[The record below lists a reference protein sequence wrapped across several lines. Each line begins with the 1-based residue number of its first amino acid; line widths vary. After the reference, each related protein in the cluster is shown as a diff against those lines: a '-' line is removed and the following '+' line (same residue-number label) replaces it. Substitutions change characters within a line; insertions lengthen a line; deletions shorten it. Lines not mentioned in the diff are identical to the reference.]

1 MQTKKTINKAIFI
14 FSFLCIGTV
23 MIWYLIFQCTKDKAL
38 PKISEVTD
46 YTDYTDEE
54 LYQITFGS
62 PYSDVGKF
70 LTQMSEQDRTA
81 FLKYSP
87 AVADAEVIHSYNTGR
102 IVDGKKENQCYTEKM
117 WQYAIK
123 VYKKDRKLEKGQ
135 KQTQASVLYPLPH
148 VEEKADISNTLKN
161 FSVLNAK
168 AVTWGDRVTITG
180 KFRSTACSVYLGFFN
195 GLQNEISAAN
205 MKDFNNK
212 AVQTKLTWNL
222 NKKDYYDSGGANDS
236 APVVNSITLQHCTNG
251 ATIAASGGVPLDLV
265 NGMQIL
271 NFQPDSVNHLR
282 KATQNTTNGST
293 AMSTFW
299 SVGLASFQ
307 YQYTGAYL
315 GYFPADGVYKL
326 EFNHSNK
333 GRFNY
338 NTWGG
343 WNANNTYNTANAKNT
358 FNFNDEAG
366 YTSAYSLANPAGAPP
381 YMYWSNPNDITIQ
394 CNLATDSDGCE
405 DKLAD
410 SPKAGSMGATSE
422 DGSGQKR
429 DHVEKGIQST
439 VATETL
445 NLNPHG
451 GTIYNTDHSIVSSD
465 PVQITSGNVNQSVA
479 LNMHSWL
486 GQDAVTMV
494 RRLGYSVNKIF
505 LRHNY
510 IANEST
516 THAFGMLSDGA
527 YTVKSIDYP
536 ASADKNSELSGTC
549 YRIYSQNANETSLF
563 ASTGNRNLS
572 DYMYT
577 FLNDN
582 PAIGSNPTSAIYYT
596 WENDAPQIVVGGG
609 YGYGT
614 NYNANTVPDN
624 DTMFYEGVEGY
635 EDGEGN
641 YRTANVY
648 GVRYAASDA
657 LDMASAV
664 HWALRN
670 SGGYVLDAEDS
681 ENAACIHSVNAAIPA
696 IQDYVPPIS
705 ADTTG
710 YRDYICITN
719 ASTSNALSV
728 VKPITY
734 HPIGQLDAS
743 DAQRIELTVMDWGGK
758 TDKIILNVYVPCDGL
773 NVPTPAP
780 PAVPADPAQPADTSS
795 TYHSGHLFQDS
806 ELRAICPSANAPD
819 GFAYYTEEL
828 LPDTTVTIGTRMQL
842 GTYRAIK
849 RTSFTHTNP
858 SNCTYYCYTCGGHPS
873 TVDSTTIGGN
883 YGVYCIY
890 SVCPAGQNYLAT
902 CSNPVNVCP
911 YCVNGNTFTKQ
922 FDTANNVTI
931 TNCAPVLET
940 YEINTLPSD
949 KSGLSYTTTKTENIM
964 NNHVVTEADELSPLD
979 ITSLLITLADHED
992 TQIHYLEDPDKCNTN
1007 SVAPYCDVATF
1018 FKLTTIPKYDTSDY
1032 KDART
1037 LTYTFTTTGNPNNA
1051 TLTIDIGNLRL
1062 GRHNPGGL
1070 YPITFTLT
1078 DGDGATT
1085 TVTSTLYID
1094 WVTPQLEVNGK
1105 VADNKL
1111 IYHTNQTIKQHDF
1124 FTDTVVTKAY
1134 DYMDTDAREPR
1145 LKDDGTLDEAVTSLF
1160 TGDAITSDLS
1170 EVRSNS
1176 LPKYIRIME
1185 TNELYV
1191 QTKAHPTTQSN
1202 DICRIS
1208 DGKEGPL
1215 ATNWRAANSI
1225 REEKTYEVKLRIFN
1239 PRNEAYYTDKT
1250 FEVKVV
1256 NDAPLIKAGK
1266 HLLVLYEE
1274 YTEDDIIDWWSTQAW
1289 DYEDGTLLSIPE
1301 ASQNSEYASKTITS
1315 RDGTQR
1321 VCLGIDK
1328 NRKCLIPVEST
1339 NPVALR
1345 NNAETFHYRFKII
1358 DWGTNNDYLYKVGD
1372 DNWANTFKEREYTL
1386 KIRFYD
1392 EDMAYAD
1399 TTLTVIVR
1407 KTEAQM
1413 KGSLRFINKH
1423 FFFDDDGVSLRPAE
1437 EGGLAYDSI
1446 WRTNPE
1452 YREEL
1457 ARSLNTDV
1465 SNACAEN
1472 NWEGCQYVFEFTPDD
1487 IKEAKALIKKHTVDA
1502 PPDERT
1508 WDFDDEL
1515 WVIMNRCTLKRPTTD
1530 EEE

>member
-1 MQTKKTINKAIFI
+1 MKQRKTHVYTGIIFTI
-14 FSFLCIGTV
+14 LFLGIV
-23 MIWYLIFQCTKDKAL
+23 FAWYLAFQHNKEKEL
-38 PKISEVTD
+38 PHILEITD

-54 LYQITFGS
+54 LCKISY
-62 PYSDVGKF
+62 YSSYGDFGKF
-70 LTQMSEQDRTA
+70 LYEMTEEERQA
-81 FLKYSP
+81 FLEYSP
-87 AVADAEVIHSYNTGR
+87 STANTEVIHSYDTGR
-102 IVDGKKENQCYTEKM
+102 IIDGEEETKYYSERA
-117 WQYAIK
+117 WQYALK
-123 VYKKDRKLEKGQ
+123 TYKRNL
-135 KQTQASVLYPLPH
+135 KQMN
-148 VEEKADISNTLKN
+148 EEEQSINETATPISSTKETSTLLNSIKN
-161 FSVLNAK
+161 FSVLQAK
-168 AVTWGDRVTITG
+168 AAVPLIDWANGAAKVTGY
-180 KFRSTACSVYLGFFN
+180 FRYDVCSSYLGFRSNPNLYTN
-195 GLQNEISAAN
+195 GNVTQDVFHSDASYMKLSWELSTRKYFGYSGNDGAKINKVSFTVMSTTNQNTVISNSPNAISVGIGN
-205 MKDFNNK
+205 GINIIKFQK
-212 AVQTKLTWNL
+212 H
-222 NKKDYYDSGGANDS
+222 KDYLKRATKELSEDSTEKSDFCTVA
-236 APVVNSITLQHCTNG
+236 TLR
-251 ATIAASGGVPLDLV
+251 
-265 NGMQIL
+265 M
-271 NFQPDSVNHLR
+271 
-282 KATQNTTNGST
+282 
-293 AMSTFW
+293 
-299 SVGLASFQ
+299 Q
-307 YQYTGAYL
+307 YQYDGIPYA
-315 GYFPADGVYKL
+315 GYFPASGDGNIYRLDFNRSKL
-326 EFNHSNK
+326 
-333 GRFNY
+333 GRFNFEEFNKFENGSY
-338 NTWGG
+338 INGI
-343 WNANNTYNTANAKNT
+343 NTYN
-358 FNFNDEAG
+358 FNDGSSDNAAING
-366 YTSAYSLANPAGAPP
+366 VTYSLVNNANIQP
-381 YMYWSNPNDITIQ
+381 YMAWSNANYLAMQ
-394 CNLATDSDGCE
+394 CNLATDSDG
-405 DKLAD
+405 A
-410 SPKAGSMGATSE
+410 E
-422 DGSGQKR
+422 DGIDGIAATGYNR
-429 DHVEKGIQST
+429 DAVEKGFQSS
-439 VATETL
+439 VASETL

-465 PVQITSGNVNQSVA
+465 SVQITSGNVNQSVA

-572 DYMYT
+572 HYMYT

-596 WENDAPQIVVGGG
+596 WENDAPQIVVGG
-609 YGYGT
+609 YGAG
-614 NYNANTVPDN
+614 YNANTVPSN

-858 SNCTYYCYTCGGHPS
+858 SNCTYYCYTCGGHQS
-873 TVDSTTIGGN
+873 KVASTTIGNN
-883 YGVYCIY
+883 YGEYCIY

-1062 GRHNPGGL
+1062 GHHNPGGL

-1094 WVTPQLEVNGK
+1094 WVTPQLEVNEK

-1215 ATNWRAANSI
+1215 TTNWRAANSI

-1301 ASQNSEYASKTITS
+1301 ASQNSEYAPKTITS